1 MMTPREQSFA
11 RPAPLP
17 LDSFEEERRLL
28 TDFAR
33 GNRGAADRLVAGSYR
48 QVFAFLAKL
57 CGGDA
62 DLAAD
67 LTQDTYKKAWDG
79 LARFDGRSRFA
90 TWVCRIAYTT
100 FLNHIRRPRRVVQIE
115 DDVADQVADPEP
127 NPEELAG
134 LAVSGERLRHAVM
147 ALPEPFRQTITAH
160 FWGGT
165 DIPDIARD
173 EGVTAVAIRK
183 RIKKAL
189 SLLAQALERSSEPTI
204 EEDAR

>member
-1 MMTPREQSFA
+1 MMTP

-17 LDSFEEERRLL
+17 LDSAEEERRLL

-33 GNRGAADRLVAGSYR
+33 GNRSAADRLVAGSYR

-57 CGGDA
+57 CGGDG

-189 SLLAQALERSSEPTI
+189 SLLAHALDRSSESTI
-204 EEDAR
+204 ETTEEDAR